1 MSTHPTLQHRLRG
14 LSFPSIVAA
23 SGLVLGCEGEL
34 VFREAFNDAPLGS
47 PPGVPAIGSATLSGT
62 VSVVADPVDGDV
74 ADRWLKLER
83 PAPLSLSEYIGTFEH
98 VIDRTATAA
107 FVAYVPED
115 APIAQSTFFET
126 PLVGASAFS
135 LLHIDLLP
143 DGNIRLNDRD
153 IVGTYELGAMVG
165 FLVSFDLAASPPV
178 ANILVR
184 GGGEDA
190 STTVPLETAIVGFGL
205 GRIRYFAGFA
215 GVNAPSGHFLVDEVA
230 ISDTEE

>member
-1 MSTHPTLQHRLRG
+1 MPIHPTLQHRFRV
-14 LSFPSIVAA
+14 LSFLPVLAA
-23 SGLVLGCEGEL
+23 SAPLCGCEGEL

-47 PPGVPAIGSATLSGT
+47 PPGVPAIGSATFSGS
-62 VSVVADPVDGDV
+62 VSIVADPVDGD
-74 ADRWLKLER
+74 ATDRWLKLAR
-83 PAPLSLSEYIGTFEH
+83 PAPLALSEYIGTFEH

-107 FVAYVPED
+107 FVAYVPEN
-115 APIAQSTFFET
+115 APIAQSTYFET
-126 PLVGASAFS
+126 PVVGSSAFS

-143 DGNIRLNDRD
+143 DGNIRINDSD
-153 IVGTYELGAMVG
+153 IVGTYELGTVVG

-190 STTVPLETAIVGFGL
+190 STTVPLENAIVGFGL